1 MKDDAG
7 GTEGEKGA
15 ILNDATLA
23 RLQLYVT
30 HKGACIAVVI
40 TERIAQ
46 LPTLVAR
53 NGDGAV
59 VKIYAGVDSL
69 EGSIDG
75 VALLIT
81 ANDVITHLQGNDL
94 LVVEHILNDDD
105 ATTGAVSYWFLPVSI
120 FLLLGLTELADTNAD
135 AKLLATLVTL
145 EYQ

>member
-30 HKGACIAVVI
+30 HKGACIAIVI

-69 EGSIDG
+69 
-75 VALLIT
+75 
-81 ANDVITHLQGNDL
+81 
-94 LVVEHILNDDD
+94 
-105 ATTGAVSYWFLPVSI
+105 
-120 FLLLGLTELADTNAD
+120 
-135 AKLLATLVTL
+135 
-145 EYQ
+145 

>member
-1 MKDDAG
+1 VKDDAG
-7 GTEGEKGA
+7 GTEGEKGS

-30 HKGACIAVVI
+30 YKGACIAVVI

-81 ANDVITHLQGNDL
+81 ANDVVTHLQGNDL

-105 ATTGAVSYWFLPVSI
+105 ATTGAVAYWFLPVSI
-120 FLLLGLTELADTNAD
+120 FLLLRLTELADTNAD

>member
-30 HKGACIAVVI
+30 YKGACIAVVI

-69 EGSIDG
+69 EGSIDR

-81 ANDVITHLQGNDL
+81 ANDVVTHLQGNDL

-105 ATTGAVSYWFLPVSI
+105 ATTGAVAYWFLSVSI
-120 FLLLGLTELADTNAD
+120 FLLLRLTELADTNAD